1 MSAGIRA
8 GSSNDGY
15 VQVNGND
22 IITAL
27 SGGNVGIGNTSP
39 STKLHVNGTVTATN
53 FAGAVT
59 GTSSGNPTLANGS
72 NDRVITATGSNAL
85 TGESSFTFD
94 GSTATINGNTT
105 DTPLIL
111 NTTSNNGSHMR
122 FQKDGANQ
130 HFIGAGGGFALGDK
144 EDLAFRAVD
153 NLIFGVGT
161 SEKVRITGAGKLQVK
176 SSAANA
182 VYLSLLDNDS
192 SNEIWRVGQAADGDG
207 YVEVLEDGG
216 TVGCRLDA
224 SGNSFTMG
232 NFGVG
237 VASPDGPLHIFSGSA
252 GSVSPDA
259 DANELIIENSGNV
272 GLSLLTAGTGE
283 SSIYFG
289 NPGTNG
295 QKDGWIKYY
304 HESHSTTANRRCLS
318 FKSGGGSEKMRLD
331 SAGRLLVGV
340 TAPSTSSSVRFEVSG
355 MSLFMNN
362 SSSTGTVYIR
372 NQASDAGTGHCIIF
386 QDGSANRGAITLDNT
401 DKVTMHGH
409 QGILFKTGGTVG
421 GGKEVA
427 RFNNGGGLQFK
438 NTGCNK
444 GIIWIHDG
452 DGGDSCTSMANV
464 QGSGGRGIVETKIWN
479 IPANTTTDFAKSHWG
494 GLALIG
500 WSGTGHQGHEQVM
513 FGYGGTPSSRYK
525 RTWVGNLSV
534 TYTMS
539 AYTLRISHN
548 AGNALN
554 FWCILIGV

>member
-295 QKDGWIKYY
+295 QKDAWIKYY
-304 HESHSTTANRRCLS
+304 HETHSTTANRRSLS
-318 FKSGGGSEKMRLD
+318 FKTGGGSEKMKLD
-331 SAGRLLVGV
+331 HAGRLLIGRESAYAHV
-340 TAPSTSSSVRFEVSG
+340 
-355 MSLFMNN
+355 
-362 SSSTGTVYIR
+362 
-372 NQASDAGTGHCIIF
+372 DA
-386 QDGSANRGAITLDNT
+386 DN
-401 DKVTMHGH
+401 
-409 QGILFKTGGTVG
+409 
-421 GGKEVA
+421 
-427 RFNNGGGLQFK
+427 
-438 NTGCNK
+438 
-444 GIIWIHDG
+444 
-452 DGGDSCTSMANV
+452 
-464 QGSGGRGIVETKIWN
+464 
-479 IPANTTTDFAKSHWG
+479 
-494 GLALIG
+494 LI
-500 WSGTGHQGHEQVM
+500 
-513 FGYGGTPSSRYK
+513 
-525 RTWVGNLSV
+525 VGNE
-534 TYTMS
+534 
-539 AYTLRISHN
+539 
-548 AGNALN
+548 
-554 FWCILIGV
+554 